1 MKMKTIQ
8 KIQIPQ
14 NELVDD
20 SNQKDIEESEL
31 LVKNIEES
39 ELPVNDD
46 EDNEDVILGPLDV
59 PYIPGKYEDFIG
71 TYEKCVPDNMCHH
84 IIKSMDY
91 YMTTDSV
98 WCEDN
103 QFPDSMAG
111 RFGYSIDLGHM
122 NLKMD
127 GRPDRDL
134 NEVIFA
140 KLREYIHIFGPVSYT
155 HLTLPTK
162 RIV

>member
-20 SNQKDIEESEL
+20 SNQKDIEESKL

-59 PYIPGKYEDFIG
+59 QYIPGKYEDFI
-71 TYEKCVPDNMCHH
+71 
-84 IIKSMDY
+84 
-91 YMTTDSV
+91 
-98 WCEDN
+98 
-103 QFPDSMAG
+103 
-111 RFGYSIDLGHM
+111 
-122 NLKMD
+122 
-127 GRPDRDL
+127 
-134 NEVIFA
+134 
-140 KLREYIHIFGPVSYT
+140 
-155 HLTLPTK
+155 
-162 RIV
+162 